1 MRLGDRVKLGAANGV
16 VVFIIDTGEFSEGYP
31 STSWSYLKKG
41 AMIEFD
47 QYGLIHYTVPEEVLE
62 LVSRAPLGAAR

>member
-1 MRLGDRVKLGAANGV
+1 MRLGDRVKLGAAYGV

-31 STSWSYLKKG
+31 STSWSYLMNG

-47 QYGLIHYTVPEEVLE
+47 RFGLIHYTVPEKDLE
-62 LVSRAPLGAAR
+62 LVSRA